1 MTHFPTRT
9 LLVSALALALAA
21 CQKSESPAEV
31 SSAQP
36 APVTTTDQA
45 VVAEAL
51 VPAPAESPLAAVLA
65 AQPEE
70 VQARYMHRHPAET
83 LEFFGIEPGMTVVE
97 ALPGGGWY
105 SKILAPY
112 LGTEGTLVGADYN
125 PAMFPLFGF
134 YSEEQLKAKET
145 WPDDWRAQ
153 AMGWFDAPVADID
166 AFQFGGLPER
176 VTGEA
181 DAVLFIRALHNLA
194 RFEAQGGYLTAAIA
208 DAMAAL
214 KPSGVVG
221 VVQHM
226 APEDA
231 ADAWADGS
239 AGYIKKSFVVASFE
253 AAGFELVGESDVNV
267 NPKDQPTA
275 EDIVWRLPPSL
286 SGSRDNPELA
296 AQMQAIG
303 ESTRMTL
310 LFKKPE

>member
-1 MTHFPTRT
+1 LCLRFASGDGRLNVIASLRVYFAAHAQQHAQENNLRAPAPGRTEERTGDFMTDFPNRT
-9 LLVSALALALAA
+9 LMVAALALALAA
-21 CQKSESPAEV
+21 CQQSESPAEV

-36 APVTTTDQA
+36 APATTADQA

-51 VPAPAESPLAAVLA
+51 APAPVESPLAAVLA

-70 VQARYMHRHPAET
+70 VQARYAHRHPAET
-83 LEFFGIEPGMTVVE
+83 LTFFGIEPGMTVIE

-181 DAVLFIRALHNLA
+181 DAVLFIPV
-194 RFEAQGGYLTAAIA
+194 F
-208 DAMAAL
+208 
-214 KPSGVVG
+214 
-221 VVQHM
+221 
-226 APEDA
+226 
-231 ADAWADGS
+231 
-239 AGYIKKSFVVASFE
+239 
-253 AAGFELVGESDVNV
+253 
-267 NPKDQPTA
+267 
-275 EDIVWRLPPSL
+275 
-286 SGSRDNPELA
+286 
-296 AQMQAIG
+296 
-303 ESTRMTL
+303 
-310 LFKKPE
+310 